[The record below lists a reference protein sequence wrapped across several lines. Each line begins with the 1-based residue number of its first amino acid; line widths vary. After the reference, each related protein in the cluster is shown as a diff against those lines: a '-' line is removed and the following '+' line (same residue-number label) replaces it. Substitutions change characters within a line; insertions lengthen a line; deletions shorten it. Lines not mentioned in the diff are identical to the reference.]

1 MVSTTS
7 LHNNAGYFNTLVFL
21 LTFTSLIYCE
31 ETIKFQNIYDLD
43 GNGVSE
49 SLLLNSGEHSISWVE
64 IIDSKVEELLWS
76 FDLPAGGSFL
86 DAELMDINDDGYP
99 EIIVIARSSLFSLNQ
114 NWLYVFIGSEA
125 IFQNDP
131 ITADYLSLDL
141 GTTIRPL
148 NISKI
153 SGEKNQIA
161 VAFGTPIRKAM
172 IFNISI
178 KNRNLMIDKVKLL
191 KAQII
196 ENGYGHI
203 YASGFENN
211 NKRYFAIL
219 SPENNKIKTAV
230 FDMESEGTLL
240 KSDIFIVGDA
250 TYLIGAGIQ
259 PYKSQDGISDGLIV
273 PYGSDD
279 VFLLEVNDSE
289 VVFNKTDI
297 ISGEIPEV
305 VNYDGGEIKKKKIKK
320 EPLSNQNKDISTN
333 SFQGKATNSLI
344 PPEPMPVEN
353 SERLDFNKITSLP
366 FDYKETQLK
375 QKTPIKNKKND
386 FELLTPTIGD
396 YLSSLK
402 QNSNKEEEKVIK
414 TTIPDLNQEMNSEI
428 IAEEAGFEKV
438 DIDLYNQNEESSPA
452 DIQKPPSMDEEILSF
467 PNAVK
472 ENIAFRPMVNDSSL
486 FKSVE
491 GEIDLYYVMAIT
503 PSISKSKDRYVFDGE
518 APFGVSV
525 NQIPQVGEASHF
537 QHSIS
542 ANLNGLRPGET
553 FDFAYSLRKVSA
565 DSIATIVMVHDLQ
578 TNVFFVSV
586 LPSHDSLS
594 QSYQPESF
602 DPTLFEFPNYF
613 FEGFPTSLGMDF
625 ADRLIRFSFDG
636 SSDSLAHKGIYLSS
650 TTPSFPPQSLALFMD
665 EGKLQA
671 IRGEVIVREN
681 GSKKITTEFDL
692 SGSIKPSVMFS
703 HLLKEEFPDSLKFQL
718 LKDGSIKKP
727 LFGPQG
733 KLPKITRAERL
744 PDAQSDQIDPEIPV
758 VPVQSIVPKSEKFT
772 PVLLSS
778 DDELDLIKGKRTSTV
793 NKSKKFYTVDDSL
806 KLEKAK
812 SLMEAD
818 DIGNK
823 QQDELAQPAPEMSQE
838 KSLVPKPTIPDQNP
852 ISDIESEL
860 PPPNENSS
868 KQEESTEEEIQDKSL
883 SKEEESTK
891 KEIQDDSFSTKNKDT
906 KAKVQDE
913 SLLKEIDAKNKNTS
927 EDN

>member
-1 MVSTTS
+1 MVATTY
-7 LHNNAGYFNTLVFL
+7 LNNRVGVFNTLLFL
-21 LTFTSLIYCE
+21 LTLTSLVYSE

-43 GNGVSE
+43 GDGVKE

-64 IIDSKVEELLWS
+64 IVDSKVKELLWS
-76 FDLPAGGSFL
+76 YDLPNGGSFL
-86 DAELMDINDDGYP
+86 DAEIADINNDQNP
-99 EIIVIARSSLFSLNQ
+99 EIIVIARNSLFSVNQ
-114 NWLYVFIGSEA
+114 NWLYVFIGNE
-125 IFQNDP
+125 ILFDKNP
-131 ITADYLSLDL
+131 ITSDYLSLDL

-148 NISKI
+148 NISKV
-153 SGEKNQIA
+153 SGTNNQIA

-172 IFNISI
+172 IFNLLINDMNI
-178 KNRNLMIDKVKLL
+178 KIEKIKLL

-203 YASGFENN
+203 YASGFKNN
-211 NKRYFAIL
+211 SKTYFAII
-219 SPENNKIKTAV
+219 SPENNKIKTAI
-230 FDMESEGTLL
+230 FDMDSEAALL
-240 KSDIFIVGDA
+240 KSDIFLVGDA
-250 TYLIGAGIQ
+250 TYLIGAAIQ
-259 PYKSQDGISDGLIV
+259 PYKTKDGVSNGLVI

-279 VFLLEVNDSE
+279 TFLLQVNDSE
-289 VVFNKTDI
+289 VIFNKIDI
-297 ISGEIPEV
+297 NSGEIPEV
-305 VNYDGGEIKKKKIKK
+305 VNYSGGQIKKKKIEK
-320 EPLSNQNKDISTN
+320 EILNNSNQSIDKNNLKVKTNKN
-333 SFQGKATNSLI
+333 LI
-344 PPEPMPVEN
+344 PPAPLPVEN
-353 SERLDFNKITSLP
+353 SEKLDFNKITSLP

-375 QKTPIKNKKND
+375 QKVITKNKKND

-402 QNSNKEEEKVIK
+402 TNSDNEEKTGEKI
-414 TTIPDLNQEMNSEI
+414 TIPDFNKEMNSEI

-438 DIDLYNQNEESSPA
+438 DIDLYIKNEETEMEDNKNSP
-452 DIQKPPSMDEEILSF
+452 SLDEEILTFS
-467 PNAVK
+467 NAVK
-472 ENIAFRPMVNDSSL
+472 EKIAFKPMVDDSNV
-486 FKSVE
+486 FKSIG

-503 PSISKSKDRYVFDGE
+503 PSIKKTKDRYVFDGE

-525 NQIPQVGEASHF
+525 NQIPQVGETSHF

-553 FDFAYSLRKVSA
+553 FDFAYTLRKTSV
-565 DSIATIVMVHDLQ
+565 DSITTLVMVHDLQ

-636 SSDSLAHKGIYLSS
+636 TSDSLVHKGIYLSS
-650 TTPSFPPQSLALFMD
+650 TTPSIPPQSLAMFMD

-733 KLPKITRAERL
+733 RLPKITRAERL
-744 PDAQSDQIDPEIPV
+744 PDAQSDQVDPEIPI

-772 PVLLSS
+772 PVLLL
-778 DDELDLIKGKRTSTV
+778 DDENLNLFKENTRKPN
-793 NKSKKFYTVDDSL
+793 NKLKKVYTINDSL

-812 SLMEAD
+812 SLMKTNEV
-818 DIGNK
+818 GNK
-823 QQDELAQPAPEMSQE
+823 EQDESVPPVPEMSQE
-838 KSLVPKPTIPDQNP
+838 ESLVPEPTSPDQNP
-852 ISDIESEL
+852 IKFDSDSETKLISPESGG
-860 PPPNENSS
+860 
-868 KQEESTEEEIQDKSL
+868 
-883 SKEEESTK
+883 SKELDMDKGEAPESGGS
-891 KEIQDDSFSTKNKDT
+891 KEAN
-906 KAKVQDE
+906 VQ
-913 SLLKEIDAKNKNTS
+913 NKNTP
-927 EDN
+927 ENN

>member
-1 MVSTTS
+1 MVSTAS
-7 LHNNAGYFNTLVFL
+7 LNNRVGYFNTLLFL
-21 LTFTSLIYCE
+21 LIFASLYSE
-31 ETIKFQNIYDLD
+31 ETIKFQNIYDVD
-43 GNGVSE
+43 GDGVKE

-64 IIDSKVEELLWS
+64 IVDSKVKELLWS
-76 FDLPAGGSFL
+76 YDLPNGGSFL
-86 DAELMDINDDGYP
+86 DAELMDINDDENP
-99 EIIVIARSSLFSLNQ
+99 DIIVIARNSLFSVNQ
-114 NWLYVFIGSEA
+114 NWLYVFIASENM
-125 IFQNDP
+125 FDSDP

-153 SGEKNQIA
+153 SGAKNQMA

-172 IFNISI
+172 IFNLSI
-178 KNRNLMIDKVKLL
+178 KDKNLKIEKIKLL

-203 YASGFENN
+203 YASGFKNN
-211 NKRYFAIL
+211 DKTYFAIL

-230 FDMESEGTLL
+230 FDMESEGALL
-240 KSDIFIVGDA
+240 KSDVFLVGDA

-259 PYKSQDGISDGLIV
+259 PYKTQDGISDGLVI

-279 VFLLEVNDSE
+279 KFLLQVNDSE
-289 VVFNKTDI
+289 VLFNKTDI
-297 ISGEIPEV
+297 TYGQIPEV
-305 VNYDGGEIKKKKIKK
+305 VNYSGGQIKKKKIKK
-320 EPLSNQNKDISTN
+320 EILNNSNQDIGKKN
-333 SFQGKATNSLI
+333 LQGKANKNLI
-344 PPEPMPVEN
+344 PPPPLPIEN
-353 SERLDFNKITSLP
+353 NERLDFNKITSLP

-375 QKTPIKNKKND
+375 QKIIPKNKKND

-402 QNSNKEEEKVIK
+402 QNSDNEEQKAKK
-414 TTIPDLNQEMNSEI
+414 TTIPNFNKEMNSEI

-438 DIDLYNQNEESSPA
+438 DIDLYNENEESEIEDTEKSPSLDA
-452 DIQKPPSMDEEILSF
+452 EILTFS
-467 PNAVK
+467 NAVK
-472 ENIAFRPMVNDSSL
+472 EKIAFKPMINDSNI
-486 FKSVE
+486 FKSIE

-503 PSISKSKDRYVFDGE
+503 PSIKKSKDRYVFDGE

-525 NQIPQVGEASHF
+525 NQIPQIGEASHF

-553 FDFAYSLRKVSA
+553 FDFAYTLRKASV
-565 DSIATIVMVHDLQ
+565 DSITTLVMVHDLQ

-586 LPSHDSLS
+586 LPSDDSLS

-636 SSDSLAHKGIYLSS
+636 SSDSLVHKGIYLSS
-650 TTPSFPPQSLALFMD
+650 TTPSIPPQSLALFMD

-744 PDAQSDQIDPEIPV
+744 PDAQSDQVDPEIPI

-778 DDELDLIKGKRTSTV
+778 DEDLNPIREKSTKINNKLEKGNTV
-793 NKSKKFYTVDDSL
+793 SDSL

-812 SLMEAD
+812 SLIKTNE
-818 DIGNK
+818 IGNK
-823 QQDELAQPAPEMSQE
+823 QQVEPVPPVPEMSQE
-838 KSLVPKPTIPDQNP
+838 ESLVPEPTPPDQNP
-852 ISDIESEL
+852 IKLDSDSETKLIL
-860 PPPNENSS
+860 PDEGG
-868 KQEESTEEEIQDKSL
+868 
-883 SKEEESTK
+883 SKELDVNKGEAPDEGGS
-891 KEIQDDSFSTKNKDT
+891 KELDVQNKD
-906 KAKVQDE
+906 
-913 SLLKEIDAKNKNTS
+913 IP

>member
-7 LHNNAGYFNTLVFL
+7 LNNRVGYFNTLLFL
-21 LTFTSLIYCE
+21 LTFNSLIYSQ

-43 GNGVSE
+43 GDGVKE

-64 IIDSKVEELLWS
+64 IVDSKIKELLWS
-76 FDLPAGGSFL
+76 YNLPNGGSFL
-86 DAELMDINDDGYP
+86 DAELADINNDQNP
-99 EIIVIARSSLFSLNQ
+99 EIIVIARNSLFSVNQ
-114 NWLYVFIGSEA
+114 NWLYVFIGNDNL
-125 IFQNDP
+125 FDKDP
-131 ITADYLSLDL
+131 ITSDYLSLDL

-153 SGEKNQIA
+153 SGTKNQIA

-172 IFNISI
+172 IFNLLI
-178 KNRNLMIDKVKLL
+178 NDMNLEIEKINLL

-203 YASGFENN
+203 YASGFKNN
-211 NKRYFAIL
+211 DKTYFAIL

-230 FDMESEGTLL
+230 FDMDSGGALL
-240 KSDIFIVGDA
+240 KSDVFLVGDA
-250 TYLIGAGIQ
+250 THLIGAGIQ
-259 PYKSQDGISDGLIV
+259 PYKTQDGVSGGLVI

-279 VFLLEVNDSE
+279 MFILQVNDSE
-289 VVFNKTDI
+289 VLFNKTDI

-305 VNYDGGEIKKKKIKK
+305 VSYNDGQIKKKKIKK
-320 EPLSNQNKDISTN
+320 EILNNSNQDIDKNNLQVKTNKN
-333 SFQGKATNSLI
+333 LI
-344 PPEPMPVEN
+344 PPAPLPVEN
-353 SERLDFNKITSLP
+353 SEKLDFKRITSLP

-375 QKTPIKNKKND
+375 QKVITKNKKND
-386 FELLTPTIGD
+386 FESLTPTIGD

-402 QNSNKEEEKVIK
+402 SNFNKEEEKAKK
-414 TTIPDLNQEMNSEI
+414 TTIPDFNKEMNSQI

-438 DIDLYNQNEESSPA
+438 EIDPFNNKEENETENTENSP
-452 DIQKPPSMDEEILSF
+452 SLDEEILTFS
-467 PNAVK
+467 NAVK
-472 ENIAFRPMVNDSSL
+472 EKIAFKPMINDSNA
-486 FKSVE
+486 FKSIE

-503 PSISKSKDRYVFDGE
+503 PSIKKSKDRYVFDGE

-525 NQIPQVGEASHF
+525 NQIPQIGEASHF

-553 FDFAYSLRKVSA
+553 FDFAYTLRKASV
-565 DSIATIVMVHDLQ
+565 DSITTLVMVHDLQ

-586 LPSHDSLS
+586 LPSSDSLS

-636 SSDSLAHKGIYLSS
+636 SSDSLVHKGIYLSS
-650 TTPSFPPQSLALFMD
+650 TTPSIPPQSLALFMD

-733 KLPKITRAERL
+733 KLPKIMRAERL
-744 PDAQSDQIDPEIPV
+744 PDAQSDQKDPEIPV

-778 DDELDLIKGKRTSTV
+778 DEELNPIKENPAKAS
-793 NKSKKFYTVDDSL
+793 NKLKKVYTLGDSL

-812 SLMEAD
+812 NLMKPNE
-818 DIGNK
+818 IGNK
-823 QQDELAQPAPEMSQE
+823 QQDEPVPPVPEMSQE
-838 KSLVPKPTIPDQNP
+838 ESLVPKPTSPDQNP
-852 ISDIESEL
+852 IKFDLDHETKLISPDGGGA
-860 PPPNENSS
+860 
-868 KQEESTEEEIQDKSL
+868 
-883 SKEEESTK
+883 KEEVDSDKGEDSDGGGA
-891 KEIQDDSFSTKNKDT
+891 KEEVDSDKGEASDGGG
-906 KAKVQDE
+906 AKEEDVP
-913 SLLKEIDAKNKNTS
+913 NKNIP
-927 EDN
+927 ENN

>member
-1 MVSTTS
+1 MMSTTS
-7 LHNNAGYFNTLVFL
+7 LNNRVGYFIILLFL
-21 LTFTSLIYCE
+21 LTVNSFIYSE

-43 GNGVSE
+43 GDGIKE

-64 IIDSKVEELLWS
+64 IVDSEVKELLWS
-76 FDLPAGGSFL
+76 YDLPNGGSFL
-86 DAELMDINDDGYP
+86 DAELLDINNDQKP
-99 EIIVIARSSLFSLNQ
+99 EIIVIARNSLFLVNQ
-114 NWLYVFIGSEA
+114 NWLYVFIGNETL
-125 IFQNDP
+125 FDNNP
-131 ITADYLSLDL
+131 LTADYLSLDL

-148 NISKI
+148 NISKVL
-153 SGEKNQIA
+153 GEKNQFV

-172 IFNISI
+172 ILNLLINN
-178 KNRNLMIDKVKLL
+178 KNLGIEKIKLL

-203 YASGFENN
+203 YASGFKND
-211 NKRYFAIL
+211 KKTYLAIL

-230 FDMESEGTLL
+230 FDMSSGGSLL
-240 KSDIFIVGDA
+240 KSDIFLVGDA
-250 TYLIGAGIQ
+250 TYIIGAGIQ
-259 PYKSQDGISDGLIV
+259 PHKTEDGLGDGLVI

-279 VFLLEVNDSE
+279 IFRLQVNDSE
-289 VVFNKTDI
+289 VFFNKTDI
-297 ISGEIPEV
+297 TSGQIPEI
-305 VNYDGGEIKKKKIKK
+305 VNYNGGQIKKKKIKK
-320 EPLSNQNKDISTN
+320 EISNNLNQDIDKDN
-333 SFQGKATNSLI
+333 LLAKKDKDLI
-344 PPEPMPVEN
+344 PPAPLPVEN
-353 SERLDFNKITSLP
+353 SEKLDFKKITSLP

-375 QKTPIKNKKND
+375 QKFVTKNKKND

-402 QNSNKEEEKVIK
+402 QSSDKEKDKAKKI
-414 TTIPDLNQEMNSEI
+414 TIPKLNKEMNSEI

-438 DIDLYNQNEESSPA
+438 DINSYNENEESSTENVE
-452 DIQKPPSMDEEILSF
+452 DSPSLDEGILTFS
-467 PNAVK
+467 NAVK
-472 ENIAFRPMVNDSSL
+472 EKIAFKPMSNDSNV
-486 FKSVE
+486 FKSIE

-503 PSISKSKDRYVFDGE
+503 PSITKSKDRYVFDGE

-553 FDFAYSLRKVSA
+553 FDFAYTLRKASL
-565 DSIATIVMVHDLQ
+565 DSITTLVMVHDLQ

-586 LPSHDSLS
+586 LPSNDSLS

-602 DPTLFEFPNYF
+602 DPTLFEFPSYF

-636 SSDSLAHKGIYLSS
+636 SSDSVAHKGIYLSS
-650 TTPSFPPQSLALFMD
+650 TTPSIPPQSLALFID

-703 HLLKEEFPDSLKFQL
+703 HLLKEEFPDSLKFKL

-744 PDAQSDQIDPEIPV
+744 PDAQSDQMDPEIPV
-758 VPVQSIVPKSEKFT
+758 VPAQSIVPKSEKFT

-778 DDELDLIKGKRTSTV
+778 DEDLIPIKEKRKNINSEL
-793 NKSKKFYTVDDSL
+793 KKVYNVSDSL

-812 SLMEAD
+812 NLIKTNE
-818 DIGNK
+818 IGNR
-823 QQDELAQPAPEMSQE
+823 QQDELVPPVPEMSQDE
-838 KSLVPKPTIPDQNP
+838 SLVPKPTLPDQNP
-852 ISDIESEL
+852 IKSDSD
-860 PPPNENSS
+860 NETKSIS
-868 KQEESTEEEIQDKSL
+868 PKEDLTKEVEGTREE
-883 SKEEESTK
+883 
-891 KEIQDDSFSTKNKDT
+891 
-906 KAKVQDE
+906 VQDE
-913 SLLKEIDAKNKNTS
+913 GAPKEKSVQNKKDTP
-927 EDN
+927 EDS